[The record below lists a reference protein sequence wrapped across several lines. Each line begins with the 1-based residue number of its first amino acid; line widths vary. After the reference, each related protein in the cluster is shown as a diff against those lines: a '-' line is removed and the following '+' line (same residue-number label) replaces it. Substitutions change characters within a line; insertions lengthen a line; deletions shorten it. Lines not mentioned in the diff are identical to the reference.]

1 MICESHAAYFLVLFF
16 DKILYPY
23 LFMNQKYCNNF
34 ILSILFISIVM
45 LTACYNDNEEE
56 LYATTTTTT
65 TCDLTTAVKFSTVVS
80 PIITSKCASSGC
92 HSTTSKAAGINLG
105 NYDAVKAYITSSK
118 VVFLG
123 SIKRTS
129 GYSIMPK
136 GDAKLPDCDISK
148 IESWIT
154 AAMPNN

>member
-1 MICESHAAYFLVLFF
+1 MNQKKLTSFCLIVLFF
-16 DKILYPY
+16 SCTY
-23 LFMNQKYCNNF
+23 LTSCH
-34 ILSILFISIVM
+34 
-45 LTACYNDNEEE
+45 NDNEQD
-56 LYATTTTTT
+56 LYAGTPTT

-80 PIITSKCASSGC
+80 PIIASKCGTSGC
-92 HSTTSKAAGINLG
+92 HSATSKASGINLG
-105 NYDAVKAYITSSK
+105 NYDAIKAYITSSK
-118 VVFLG
+118 TVFLG

-154 AAMPNN
+154 AGMLNN

>member
-1 MICESHAAYFLVLFF
+1 
-16 DKILYPY
+16 
-23 LFMNQKYCNNF
+23 MNQKNLKTA
-34 ILSILFISIVM
+34 ILIAFFLSSTLLSS
-45 LTACYNDNEEE
+45 CYNDNEEE

-80 PIITSKCASSGC
+80 PIMSAKCATSGC

-105 NYDAVKAYITSSK
+105 NYDAIKAYITSSK
-118 VVFLG
+118 IVFLG

-136 GDAKLPDCDISK
+136 GDSKLPDCDISK

>member
-1 MICESHAAYFLVLFF
+1 
-16 DKILYPY
+16 
-23 LFMNQKYCNNF
+23 MNQK
-34 ILSILFISIVM
+34 ILTSAILMLFIFSGTMI
-45 LTACYNDNEEE
+45 TSCYNDSEEA
-56 LYATTTTTT
+56 LYGSTPTTG

-80 PIITSKCASSGC
+80 PIISAKCGTSGC
-92 HSTTSKAAGINLG
+92 HSATSKAAGINLG
-105 NYDAVKAYITSSK
+105 NYDAIKAYITSSK
-118 VVFLG
+118 TTFLG

>member
-1 MICESHAAYFLVLFF
+1 MNKKYFTNSALIIFLFS
-16 DKILYPY
+16 
-23 LFMNQKYCNNF
+23 MG
-34 ILSILFISIVM
+34 M
-45 LTACYNDNEEE
+45 LTACYNDSEEE
-56 LYATTTTTT
+56 LYGSTPTTT

-80 PIITSKCASSGC
+80 PIMSAKCATSGC

-105 NYDAVKAYITSSK
+105 NYDAIKAYITSSK
-118 VVFLG
+118 IVFLG

-136 GDAKLPDCDISK
+136 GDSKLPDCDISK

>member
-1 MICESHAAYFLVLFF
+1 MKLKYCTNSILSMLFF
-16 DKILYPY
+16 
-23 LFMNQKYCNNF
+23 
-34 ILSILFISIVM
+34 SIIT
-45 LTACYNDNEEE
+45 LTACYQDNEEE

-80 PIITSKCASSGC
+80 PIIASKCGTSGC
-92 HSTTSKAAGINLG
+92 HSATSKAAGINLG
-105 NYDAVKAYITSSK
+105 NYDAIKAYLTNSK
-118 VVFLG
+118 PAFLG